1 MNHARKMVLVPEQT
15 LERLQQRQKV
25 NTAPLTSRL
34 EDLDHG
40 IQDVLKSKE
49 LTDEEKVRQYV
60 QNLQNYLTYYNQR
73 KDHPLKVKFDSPT
86 LSEVKE
92 QGVEKPS
99 PEPQEQEE
107 DKIER
112 DILRALPKTLKG
124 RGKLLIDKIREHPDI
139 MKWDRSGQL
148 VYEEKPLSGSHIG
161 DLVGDFLRARKGF
174 DPLGWE
180 TFAKG
185 LAKMNAP
192 EDLVRNERR
201 RTALREF
208 KARPNPVAE
217 RIEEDDQWITPTPP
231 LSERKSPQGPIRSAT
246 RNAKKQMRQRWLNF
260 T

>member
-1 MNHARKMVLVPEQT
+1 MVLVPEQT

-25 NTAPLTSRL
+25 NTMPLTSRL
-34 EDLDHG
+34 KDLDHD

-49 LTDEEKVRQYV
+49 LTDEEKVREYV

-73 KDHPLKVKFDSPT
+73 KDHPLKVKLDSPIPV
-86 LSEVKE
+86 SEVKE
-92 QGVEKPS
+92 KPS
-99 PEPQEQEE
+99 PVPQEQEVE
-107 DKIER
+107 DIIER
-112 DILRALPKTLKG
+112 DILRGLPKTLKG
-124 RGKLLIDKIREHPDI
+124 RGKLLMDKIRQHPDI
-139 MKWDRSGQL
+139 MKWDHSGQL
-148 VYEEKPLSGSHIG
+148 IYENTPLAGSHIG

-180 TFAKG
+180 TFAQG

-201 RTALREF
+201 RTALRQY
-208 KARPNPVAE
+208 KAIPN
-217 RIEEDDQWITPTPP
+217 RMEEKDDQWITPTPP
-231 LSERKSPQGPIRSAT
+231 LSGRKSTQGPIRSAT